1 MIKSFTV
8 ALASLASVSN
18 ASTGSWTD
26 NELLAYIAVQEGLNI
41 WERDDTCTID
51 PIGDAT
57 TASGTKDT
65 STANDGIVDLAL
77 AYGTDHPV

>member
-26 NELLAYIAVQEGLNI
+26 AELEAYIAAQEGLNI
-41 WERDDTCTID
+41 WERDDTCTVD
-51 PIGDAT
+51 PIVDAT
-57 TASGTKDT
+57 TATGTKDT
-65 STANDGIVDLAL
+65 TTADDGSTDLA
-77 AYGTDHPV
+77 ATYGDDHEL